1 MILSGGKSIR
11 QSVKNDPHQTRPK
24 VALVSSH
31 GGHLTEL
38 EAVARSLREV
48 NTVLITYESD
58 RTADLKEAYRLRNI
72 GANPFRLV
80 AAFFQI
86 ALIFAKER
94 PRAIISTGAEIAI
107 PAFVLGKLLGIRL
120 VFVESLCRV
129 SAPSG
134 TGFLLY
140 PLTDLFLVQWPQLA
154 RRYGRRA
161 EYAGAVL

>member
-1 MILSGGKSIR
+1 M
-11 QSVKNDPHQTRPK
+11 
-24 VALVSSH
+24 ALVSSH

-38 EAVARSLREV
+38 ETVARSLREV

-58 RTADLKEAYRLRNI
+58 RTAELKEAYRLRNI

-86 ALIFAKER
+86 ALILAKER

-154 RRYGRRA
+154 CRYGRRA

>member
-1 MILSGGKSIR
+1 
-11 QSVKNDPHQTRPK
+11 

-38 EAVARSLREV
+38 EAVARSLRDV
-48 NTVLITYESD
+48 NTVLITYESA
-58 RTADLKEAYRLRNI
+58 RTAALHEAYRLRNI

-86 ALIFAKER
+86 AIILAKER

-140 PLTDLFLVQWPQLA
+140 PLSDLFLVQWPQLIQCY
-154 RRYGRRA
+154 RGRA
-161 EYAGAVL
+161 EHVGAIV